1 MLYDNYLP
9 GLSFEQRREPGIS
22 PMYAD
27 LRGLPRAL
35 VTVGL
40 DDHAFDD
47 SLLFANRLA
56 AAGNQVELAVYPDSM
71 HGFVSLPTKMA
82 AHANRRIDDFL
93 VACLTRDALVSA
105 SEEE

>member
-1 MLYDNYLP
+1 M
-9 GLSFEQRREPGIS
+9 
-22 PMYAD
+22 
-27 LRGLPRAL
+27 
-35 VTVGL
+35 TVGL
-40 DDHAFDD
+40 DDHALDD

-56 AAGNQVELAVYPDSM
+56 AAGNRVDLAVYPDSM

-93 VACLTRDALVSA
+93 VDCLARDALLIG